1 VFLVVMTHALH
12 QGPIIDHLQHQ
23 SEETM
28 MPSYGSG
35 ELFWDTT
42 EATAPRWIL
51 LLDGPPGAAR
61 QRVDLQDPSIP
72 KAATTSQLRELIRR
86 AFHADTGHT
95 PVSVTLTPVK
105 YKQRFRFH
113 VVTYEAE
120 GGGGL

>member
-1 VFLVVMTHALH
+1 MTHAVP
-12 QGPIIDHLQHQ
+12 QEPIIDHREHR

-61 QRVDLQDPSIP
+61 QRAAPQDPSTP
-72 KAATTSQLRELIRR
+72 RAATAGQLRELIRC
-86 AFHADTGHT
+86 ALHADTGHW
-95 PVSVTLTPVK
+95 PVSVTLTLVK
-105 YKQRFRFH
+105 YKQRFRFGA
-113 VVTYEAE
+113 TF
-120 GGGGL
+120 